1 MAQRKVLLPKTV
13 AGRWSLFHMLR
24 MVTGLPF
31 RLLGRHPSQFTRTR
45 EGNHWSPSQRSLG
58 KQHLRKQLTPL
69 PLHVRLRALAPE
81 ADRVCWMKGPKKEAS
96 LILIVCLTCWKWT
109 FSQLILFEVFK
120 AWEHNKCYPLSDFSS
135 TFWPW
140 HRGGIFWKDM
150 AVLSDD
156 FQNVNLL
163 IKTF

>member
-1 MAQRKVLLPKTV
+1 M
-13 AGRWSLFHMLR
+13 G
-24 MVTGLPF
+24 TGLPF
-31 RLLGRHPSQFTRTR
+31 RLLGGHPSQFTRTR

-58 KQHLRKQLTPL
+58 KQHLRKQLMSL

-81 ADRVCWMKGPKKEAS
+81 ADRVCWMKGPKKETG

-109 FSQLILFEVFK
+109 FSKLILFEVFK

-140 HRGGIFWKDM
+140 HRGVFSGRIWLFSLMTFKMWIYSSKLFSYVIQSIF
-150 AVLSDD
+150 
-156 FQNVNLL
+156 
-163 IKTF
+163 